1 MKQNLNEI
9 NPKSVEIA
17 INSNK
22 VFMTQNSGGFV
33 IENYR
38 NSCSVDIRFV
48 DTGYI
53 FCTTLGSIRR
63 GNIKD
68 KLLPTVVG
76 VGIVGDTYESMVG
89 GRKVNEYKVWHGMLI
104 RCYDSEYHIKQPT
117 YKQCEVS
124 ENFKYY
130 PYFYERSE
138 ERRVGKECS

>member
-22 VFMTQNSGGFV
+22 VFMTQNSEGFV

-53 FCTTLGSIRR
+53 FCTTSIR
-63 GNIKD
+63 
-68 KLLPTVVG
+68 
-76 VGIVGDTYESMVG
+76 M
-89 GRKVNEYKVWHGMLI
+89 
-104 RCYDSEYHIKQPT
+104 
-117 YKQCEVS
+117 
-124 ENFKYY
+124 
-130 PYFYERSE
+130 
-138 ERRVGKECS
+138 